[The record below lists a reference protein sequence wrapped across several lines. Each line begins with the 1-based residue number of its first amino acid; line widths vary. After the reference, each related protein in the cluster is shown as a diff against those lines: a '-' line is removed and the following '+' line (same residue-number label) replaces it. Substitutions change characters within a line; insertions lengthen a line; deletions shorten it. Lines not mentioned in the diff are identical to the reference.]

1 MTLYYAERLFNG
13 VEVIKQCTFCVE
25 HGLIKN
31 ISKVKQAPTENCIYL
46 EGLVAAGFIDTQVNG
61 GGGKLFNHEPTFN
74 TLKIMSDAHARFGTT
89 SMLPTVITDSLE
101 TMRQAA
107 CAIKQAHE
115 NQLSTIAGIH
125 FEGPHL
131 SQAKKGIH
139 PASHVRHISD
149 NELKLYEQTSLGK
162 VLLTIAPETVSPDII
177 KDLVAK
183 GVIVSLGHSNA
194 DIETALLAI
203 EAGAC
208 ATTHLF
214 NAMSGL
220 SARSPGIIN
229 AALCDERLT
238 SGIIADLHH
247 VSHHNL
253 KLAYKSIGKQRLML
267 VTDSMAHTGSD
278 LETLNWL
285 DSRITRNGMRLSL
298 DDGSIAGSCLDM
310 NTAVKNIIEHAKVPT
325 TDALYM
331 ASQTPAN
338 LIGAAHLGSLQT
350 GLRADFIVLNEQMS
364 VTQTFCAG
372 ELLFKE

>member
-1 MTLYYAERLFNG
+1 MTLFYAERLFNG
-13 VEVIKQCTFCVE
+13 VEVIEQCTFNVE
-25 HGLIKN
+25 HGLIKD
-31 ISKVKQAPTENCIYL
+31 ISKVTQAPTENCIYL
-46 EGLVAAGFIDTQVNG
+46 EGLVTAGFIDTQVNG
-61 GGGKLFNHEPTFN
+61 GGGKLFNHEPTLN
-74 TLKIMSDAHARFGTT
+74 TLKIMSNAHARFGTT

-101 TMRQAA
+101 IMQQAA
-107 CAIKQAHE
+107 SAIEQAHE
-115 NQLSTIAGIH
+115 NQLATIAGIH

-149 NELKLYEQTSLGK
+149 NELKIYEQISLGK

-177 KDLVAK
+177 KDLVVK

-194 DIETALLAI
+194 DIDTALLAI

-247 VSHHNL
+247 VSFHNL
-253 KLAYKSIGKQRLML
+253 KLAFKSIGKQRLML

-278 LETLNWL
+278 LETLDWL
-285 DSRITRNGMRLSL
+285 DSRITRNGTRLSL

-310 NTAVKNIIEHAKVPT
+310 NTAVKNMVEFSKVPT

-350 GLRADFIVLNEQMS
+350 GKRADFVVLNEQLS
-364 VTQTFCAG
+364 VTQTYCAG
-372 ELLFKE
+372 ELLFQE

>member
-1 MTLYYAERLFNG
+1 MTLFYAERLFNG
-13 VEVIKQCTFCVE
+13 VEVIEQCTFNVE
-25 HGLIKN
+25 HGLIKD
-31 ISKVKQAPTENCIYL
+31 ISKVTQAPTENCIYL
-46 EGLVAAGFIDTQVNG
+46 EGLVTAGFIDTQVNG
-61 GGGKLFNHEPTFN
+61 GGGKLFNHEPTLN
-74 TLKIMSDAHARFGTT
+74 TLKIMSNAHARFGTT

-101 TMRQAA
+101 IMQQAA
-107 CAIKQAHE
+107 SAIEQAHE
-115 NQLSTIAGIH
+115 NQLATIAGIH

-149 NELKLYEQTSLGK
+149 NELKIYEQISLGK

-253 KLAYKSIGKQRLML
+253 KLA
-267 VTDSMAHTGSD
+267 D
-278 LETLNWL
+278 LETLDWL

-298 DDGSIAGSCLDM
+298 EDGSIAGSCLDM